1 MSASE
6 LVVSK
11 MENFR
16 KFIFSHPYL
25 PFAMEQMGVLDRIQF
40 EGMRSMKLDVV
51 TIMDIYKQF
60 LVRNAQEKDS
70 PFTLCQD
77 GWVFWMTQHTDKIS
91 DAAKKLAL
99 VRPEKTEEEWTNQL
113 INDLKKFMAYL
124 NLLHDFYMQINSSQ

>member
-25 PFAMEQMGVLDRIQF
+25 PFALEEMSLLDRIQF
-40 EGMRSMKLDVV
+40 ESMRSIKLDIV

-60 LVRNAQEKDS
+60 LVRNAQEKES
-70 PFTLCQD
+70 PLTLYEGKWTIWTTTVD
-77 GWVFWMTQHTDKIS
+77 IYRTPST
-91 DAAKKLAL
+91 KLAAIK
-99 VRPEKTEEEWTNQL
+99 PEKTQEEWENQL

-124 NLLHDFYMQINSSQ
+124 NLIHDFYIQINSSS